1 MIEKGARCAAGRL
14 ISPVSGALSLLLLL
28 CFFPSIGRAQ
38 EEPPFNPEM
47 RPLVAHTSWT
57 GRDGAPGDVSALAQ
71 TSDGYLWLGTPLGLY
86 RFDGQQFLSYP
97 ITALD
102 AKLPSS
108 NIAALS
114 SGTDGGLWIGFRI
127 GGISYLSANGTV
139 TSYNIRN
146 GRGPNSAQ
154 KFVLRADHSVWA
166 LADHKL
172 MQFRHEQWEDF
183 GARHGLPSDQL
194 LSLFFDRSGN
204 IWTSARKQLFVL
216 HPGQASF
223 ELYPTESFQVVD
235 FAEMPDGQLWVSDG
249 WHIVRPLIPDDRRP
263 AIPVKGY
270 VRILT
275 VSSGALWMAQDYRG
289 VAHIAWDQV
298 SPRQDEPVSEP
309 ELSSAQTNAIMLDRN
324 GNIWIGTSRGLDR
337 FLPSALEAFSN
348 IRVEYYPS
356 LAADPAHGV
365 WIAAL
370 AHPVVHAEGHA
381 LTWFGRGVGS
391 SPVVCDD
398 RSLLWMVNPVR
409 NALTSYDRMHSN
421 EFPVPDEVHR
431 AAAQSVGLDRDGAIL
446 VSFDEAGL
454 WRFDGNWQQVRDAA
468 LPADQIL
475 TIYRDADRR
484 VWLGYASGGIVMRD
498 ERGFHVFANGD
509 TADLGDVLTFANA
522 HGTLWA
528 AGAKGLAYF
537 GNNSFHRLAIQKDG
551 VLRGI
556 SGVTEDKEGNL
567 WLNASKGIVRI
578 PAGDITRALAGSDAA
593 LDYDLLDER
602 QGLLGTATQ
611 IKPTPSAVADRD
623 GLLWFS
629 TSGHV
634 FSIDPAKISLRR
646 SAPALG
652 LENVLV
658 DGVSVLDREHMP
670 AAIAT
675 SAGRSHEIQIDYI
688 GIDLGSPEKVTYK
701 YMLEGEESE
710 WHEAGDRRQAFYTH
724 LQPGSYR
731 FRLRASNGKEKWVEL
746 ATPLQLTITPAFYQT
761 LWFRALC
768 AIAVFALLY
777 LIYLVRV
784 QHITNRMRE
793 RMKERSGER
802 LRIARELHDTLLQSI
817 HGLVLRVHFAAEALP
832 HDEPVR
838 ESLQL
843 ALSRADDVI
852 LEGRRRVQ
860 DLREEV
866 PNLTNLATQIA
877 IIAADLDVQT
887 TMSFRIV
894 EDGKRIELD
903 PMIQRELCV
912 IAREALTNTVRHA
925 QAASAE
931 ISLMYAS
938 PYFQMKCCDTGVGLA
953 PAILS
958 KGDRT
963 GHWGLVGMRER
974 AIAIGGT
981 LQLWSSQG
989 AGTEI
994 EIRVPARQAYRFP
1007 STRMMWLQRLL
1018 QLRHQAEGREPSH
1031 QDEG

>member
-1 MIEKGARCAAGRL
+1 MEF
-14 ISPVSGALSLLLLL
+14 S
-28 CFFPSIGRAQ
+28 
-38 EEPPFNPEM
+38 PEM

-86 RFDGQQFLSYP
+86 RFDGLQFLSYP
-97 ITALD
+97 ITPLD

-108 NIAALS
+108 NIEAL
-114 SGTDGGLWIGFRI
+114 GADPDAGLWIGFRI
-127 GGISYLSANGTV
+127 GGISHLAADGTV

-146 GRGPNSAQ
+146 GRGPNSGQ
-154 KFVLRADHSVWA
+154 KFVIRPDHSVWA

-172 MQFRHEQWEDF
+172 MQLHHEQWEDF
-183 GARHGLPSDQL
+183 GAQHGLPSDQL

-204 IWTSARKQLFVL
+204 IWTSARKKLFVL
-216 HPGQASF
+216 HPGQRSF
-223 ELYPTESFQVVD
+223 ELYPTDTFQIVD

-249 WHIVRPLIPDDRRP
+249 WHTIHPLIEDDKRP
-263 AIPVKGY
+263 TIPVIGY
-270 VRILT
+270 VRILIGP
-275 VSSGALWMAQDYRG
+275 SGSIWMAQDYRG
-289 VAHIAWDQV
+289 VSHVSWDPA
-298 SPRQDEPVSEP
+298 SPHPGEPVDEP
-309 ELSSAQTNAIMLDRN
+309 ELSSSQTNAIMQDRN
-324 GNIWIGTSRGLDR
+324 GNLWIGTSRGLDR
-337 FLPSALEAFSN
+337 FLPSALESLSN
-348 IRVEYYPS
+348 TRVEYYPS
-356 LAADPAHGV
+356 LAADPSHGV

-370 AHPVVHAEGHA
+370 AHPVVHAEKGA

-398 RSLLWMVNPVR
+398 HARLWLVNPVR
-409 NALTSYDRMHSN
+409 NALTSYDRTDLN

-446 VSFDEAGL
+446 VSFDDAGL
-454 WRFDGNWQQVRDAA
+454 WRFDGNWQRVQDVV
-468 LPADQIL
+468 LPAEQVL
-475 TIYRDADRR
+475 TIFRDADHR
-484 VWLGYASGGIVMRD
+484 VWLGYASSGILMRD
-498 ERGFHVFANGD
+498 ERGFHVFASRD
-509 TADLGDVLTFANA
+509 TADLGDVLTFSNA
-522 HGTLWA
+522 HGALWA

-537 GNNSFHRLAIQKDG
+537 SNGSFHRVAVRKEG
-551 VLRGI
+551 VLPGI
-556 SGVTEDKEGNL
+556 SGVAEDKEGNL
-567 WLNASKGIVRI
+567 WLNASRGIVRI
-578 PAGDITRALAGSDAA
+578 PADDVTRALAGSDAT

-611 IKPTPSAVADRD
+611 IKPTPSAIADRD

-646 SAPALG
+646 PAPVLAI
-652 LENVLV
+652 ENVLI
-658 DGVSVLDREHMP
+658 DGVSVLDREHASP
-670 AAIAT
+670 TIAA
-675 SAGRSHEIQIDYI
+675 SAGRSHEIQINYI

-701 YMLEGEESE
+701 YMLEGEESD
-710 WHEAGDRRQAFYTH
+710 WHEVGDRKQAFYTH
-724 LQPGSYR
+724 LQPGKYR
-731 FRLRASNGKEKWVEL
+731 FRLQSSNGKEKWVEL
-746 ATPLQLTITPAFYQT
+746 AAPLQFTITPAFYQT

-768 AIAVFALLY
+768 VLAVFALLY
-777 LIYLVRV
+777 LVYLVRV
-784 QHITNRMRE
+784 EHVTNRVRE

-832 HDEPVR
+832 RDEPVR

-852 LEGRRRVQ
+852 VEGRKRVQ
-860 DLREEV
+860 DLREEA
-866 PNLTNLATQIA
+866 PNLANLVTQIA
-877 IIAADLDVQT
+877 LIAEDLDVQKS
-887 TMSFRIV
+887 MRFRII

-903 PMIQRELCV
+903 PMIQRELCA

-925 QAASAE
+925 HAGSAE
-931 ISLMYAS
+931 ISLMYANA
-938 PYFQMKCCDTGVGLA
+938 YFQMKCCDTGVGLA
-953 PAILS
+953 PAVLA

-974 AIAIGGT
+974 ASAIGGT
-981 LQLWSSQG
+981 LQLWSAHG

-1007 STRMMWLQRLL
+1007 HAKMMWMHRLL
-1018 QLRHQAEGREPSH
+1018 QFRRQAEGREPSVP
-1031 QDEG
+1031 DEV